1 MNSTPLLFIHQTAC
15 DRRGRGYVRRRH
27 WSGGR
32 RATMVAVT
40 SRSAVRP
47 APESDT
53 ASWIPG
59 PHFTAAHALP
69 FLLTLIPS
77 QNFPSEKLKHGEIT
91 SLLSGAEKQYMY
103 TTFKGFVINLSDSD
117 HRAVVRSVKILYS
130 YALYVLFYTSI
141 SDNNYRPRTLKQKSH
156 WAVGSQFS

>member
-1 MNSTPLLFIHQTAC
+1 MEFKILIAGLYYNVIKWAVNNVRLFVWKKARRTLSLCIVGIETLSEEVNSTPLLFIHQTAC

-77 QNFPSEKLKHGEIT
+77 QNFPSEKLKHREIT
-91 SLLSGAEKQYMY
+91 SLLSGAEKQ
-103 TTFKGFVINLSDSD
+103 
-117 HRAVVRSVKILYS
+117 
-130 YALYVLFYTSI
+130 
-141 SDNNYRPRTLKQKSH
+141 
-156 WAVGSQFS
+156 